1 MVGEDF
7 PLTSKKGEPRDGEP
21 NCIETASS
29 KATGY
34 TFFEFMMDKGNN
46 NYGEALFLLAPG
58 FEASTFTYCLDRMR
72 EAGIAVSVIG
82 LTTGLVKSSHGLSVR
97 PDYSLAQVDYKKV
110 PRLII
115 IPDGQKSTP
124 SLLADPRVHI
134 LLEKTLEKNG
144 FIAAMATAESQF
156 RRAGIPQPSFFSQFI
171 TQGDSTINHYTA
183 KLIDL
188 LAN

>member
-1 MVGEDF
+1 MM
-7 PLTSKKGEPRDGEP
+7 
-21 NCIETASS
+21 N
-29 KATGY
+29 KAY
-34 TFFEFMMDKGNN
+34 N
-46 NYGEALFLLAPG
+46 NYCEALFLLAPG
-58 FEASTFTYCLDRMR
+58 FEASTFTYCLDRLR

-97 PDYSLAQVDYKKV
+97 PDCSLAQVDCKKV

-124 SLLADPRVHI
+124 SLLADPRVHM
-134 LLEKTLEKNG
+134 LLENTLERNG
-144 FIAAMATAESQF
+144 FVAAMTTAESQF
-156 RRAGIPQPSFFSQFI
+156 RQAGIPRPSLLPQFI
-171 TQGDSTINHYTA
+171 TQGDLTIDHYTA